1 MCGIAG
7 IFNPARTRSRGRLAE
22 ANRAMLEAMRFRGP
36 DHAGTWSSETCV
48 LGTARLS
55 ITGGLR
61 RGNQPLIDDTGD
73 VFVFNGELYEPE
85 AISRREHLEYEP
97 GDSDGV
103 ALASLLRSRGP
114 EGLEGISA
122 FFALALHDPAE
133 QTLLLARDAYGQK
146 PLYHL
151 TLPDG
156 TLVFA
161 STIAALH
168 VVAGPF
174 TVRENAIDEYLLF
187 KSVGGNA
194 SGFEGVEQLP
204 PGGWMKIHRDGRIEQ
219 GRWNRLPSPHR
230 AASPDPEELRSH
242 LVNAVRQRIA
252 PGFRPT
258 VLLSGG
264 LDSSIVAAAIR
275 EVCPPEVRPLALSIG
290 YDLEG
295 AEDETGYARRLA
307 DELDLEFECVRLPAS
322 DVPDLIEVT
331 AGFLEDPVEDPI
343 TLPFLHL
350 CGRAAAETKVV
361 LTGDGSDEFWGGYER
376 FKDPP
381 AKVAD
386 YLARTMV
393 FHPEEIGRDSFP
405 PSYLESI
412 EIDPDLEPLDRILRL
427 EVSNR
432 LRNHHLSRIDK
443 LSMAQG
449 LEARCPFLDLGL
461 SRLALEIPARFKRD
475 DQRVKIPLI
484 EASTGML
491 PSWLLNRRKQPFT
504 SPVLGWLQGSLAPRL
519 QAMAHRTD
527 SRIADRIDVSGLL
540 GRFADPTRAAGLARR
555 VWSLV
560 FLETWL
566 QSVTPRFARNAP
578 EKIDAT

>member
-7 IFNPARTRSRGRLAE
+7 IFNPDRARNPGRLAD

-36 DHAGTWSSETCV
+36 DHAGSWSSETCA

-55 ITGGLR
+55 ITGGRR
-61 RGNQPLIDDTGD
+61 RGNQPLIDQAGD
-73 VFVFNGELYEPE
+73 VFIFNGELYEPDE
-85 AISRREHLEYEP
+85 ISRREHLGYEH
-97 GDSDGV
+97 GQSDGV
-103 ALASLLRSRGP
+103 ALAGLLRSRGP
-114 EGLEGISA
+114 EGLGDVSA
-122 FFALALHDPAE
+122 FFALAHHDPRE

-174 TVRENAIDEYLLF
+174 TVREDAIDEYLIF
-187 KSVGGNA
+187 KSVGGIA

-204 PGGWMKIHRDGRIEQ
+204 PGGWMKIGRGGRLEQ
-219 GRWNRLPSPHR
+219 GRWNRLPSPDR
-230 AASPDPEELRSH
+230 TEPPDPEALRSH
-242 LVNAVRQRIA
+242 LVESVRQRIS
-252 PGFRPT
+252 PDFRPT

-264 LDSSIVAAAIR
+264 LDSSIVAAGIR

-290 YDLEG
+290 YDLDG
-295 AEDETGYARRLA
+295 AEDETQYARRLA
-307 DELDLEFECVRLPAS
+307 DELDIEFECVRLPA
-322 DVPDLIEVT
+322 DEVPDLIEVA

-343 TLPFLHL
+343 TLPFFHL
-350 CGRAAAETKVV
+350 CGRAAAATKVV
-361 LTGDGSDEFWGGYER
+361 LTGDGSDEFWAGYDR

-381 AKVAD
+381 AD
-386 YLARTMV
+386 FETYLGRSMV
-393 FHPEEIGRDSFP
+393 FRPEELGRTSFP
-405 PSYLESI
+405 PSYLRSI
-412 EIDPDLEPLDRILRL
+412 EVEKGIDPLDRILRL

-432 LRNHHLSRIDK
+432 LRNYHLSRIDK
-443 LSMAQG
+443 LSMAHG
-449 LEARCPFLDLGL
+449 LEARCPFLDLRL
-461 SRLALEIPARFKRD
+461 SRLGLETPARFKRD
-475 DQRVKIPLI
+475 GQRVKIPLLD
-484 EASTGML
+484 ASRNML
-491 PSWLLNRRKQPFT
+491 PAWLLNRRKQPFT

-519 QAMAHRTD
+519 RAMADGTD
-527 SRIADRIDVSGLL
+527 SRIADRIDVPGLL
-540 GRFADPTRAAGLARR
+540 ERFADPDQASGLARR

-566 QSVTPRFARNAP
+566 RSVTPRFARHAL
-578 EKIDAT
+578 ETIDAT